1 MTRASDPWLTVW
13 PPTDRFTPHPDWPGQ
28 WPLIPKPIVDHAM
41 WIGLTSVAV
50 GASMVLAGIHIWRAI
65 VAPVDEIGD

>member
-1 MTRASDPWLTVW
+1 MTRASDPWITTW
-13 PPTDRFTPHPDWPGQ
+13 PPTDRFTPHPDWEP